1 MIDFWFPW
9 YFWTIFVKISFW
21 QNLTFGWIQF
31 ALGNDWVKSD
41 YRFRNKKSKKKKKV
55 EIIFCSKK
63 NFCSCHKQATRKKLW
78 MFQTFQMFQISPK
91 EEKNMS
97 KGNRWVAPRFCWSY
111 FEINSIKKCNFCK
124 YFTDQYFYWSLTCL
138 IYLFYCLTLNAGNHN
153 IYQSWLAIEF
163 VSMWTA
169 KKEKNEM
176 KWNEMK
182 GFLKLYILLVI
193 E

>member
-1 MIDFWFPW
+1 LYLIFFSQIQYLKWMTHIKFTKTTYTWQQQPKFDSMIDFWFPW

-78 MFQTFQMFQISPK
+78 MFQTFQMFQISLK
-91 EEKNMS
+91 EEKIRR
-97 KGNRWVAPRFCWSY
+97 KGIAGLPLDSVEA
-111 FEINSIKKCNFCK
+111 ILKSIR
-124 YFTDQYFYWSLTCL
+124 
-138 IYLFYCLTLNAGNHN
+138 
-153 IYQSWLAIEF
+153 
-163 VSMWTA
+163 
-169 KKEKNEM
+169 
-176 KWNEMK
+176 
-182 GFLKLYILLVI
+182 
-193 E
+193 